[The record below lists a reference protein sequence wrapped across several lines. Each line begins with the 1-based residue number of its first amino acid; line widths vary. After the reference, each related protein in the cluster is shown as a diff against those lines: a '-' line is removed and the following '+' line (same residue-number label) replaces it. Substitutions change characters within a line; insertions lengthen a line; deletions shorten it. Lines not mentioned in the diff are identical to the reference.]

1 MIDRELAEM
10 LVCPK
15 DRLPLKLADQP
26 LLSRLNRAIAAGRV
40 KNQAGRPVEDLLHAA
55 LVRHDHTLLYP
66 IVDDIPVLLI
76 EEAIALDQI
85 EQETL

>member
-26 LLSRLNRAIAAGRV
+26 LLSRVNRAIAAGRL
-40 KNQAGRPVEDLLHAA
+40 KNQAGRPVEDPLARRWFGA
-55 LVRHDHTLLYP
+55 ITRCC
-66 IVDDIPVLLI
+66 IPSSTI
-76 EEAIALDQI
+76 FPCC
-85 EQETL
+85 